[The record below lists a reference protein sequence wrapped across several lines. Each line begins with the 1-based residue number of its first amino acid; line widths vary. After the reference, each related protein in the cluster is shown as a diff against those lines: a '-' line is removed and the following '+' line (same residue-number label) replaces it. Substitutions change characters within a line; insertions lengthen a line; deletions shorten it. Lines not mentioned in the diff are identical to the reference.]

1 MANLLTDDELK
12 KIQEFLGREPNPTE
26 RAMFAVMWSEHCS
39 YKSSRVHLKRF
50 PTTGARVIEGP
61 GENAGIVDIGN
72 GFVAAFKIE
81 SHNHPSFIE
90 PYQGAATG
98 VGGII
103 RDIFTMGARPIALL
117 NSLRFGPPTNPKN
130 KYLMEQVV
138 AGIAGY
144 GNCMGI
150 PTVGG
155 EVGFN
160 EIYTKNP
167 LVNAFCLGI
176 ARREEIIKGRAAG
189 VGNPVIYVGSKT
201 GRDGI
206 HGATMASTA
215 LDASKD
221 ARPAVQVGDPFTEKL
236 LLEACLEL
244 AQTGVVVGMQDMGA
258 AGLTCAT
265 SEMADRGGVGLEIDL
280 AKVPLRE
287 TGMTSEEILI
297 SESQERMLIVIQKG
311 RESEA
316 EKVFEKWGLDFSIVG
331 TVTEGG
337 NVTVKNGEILV
348 AEIPADALTS
358 KAPVYERPIAPP
370 KFQEILIAFSFDM
383 IPVPQGDCS
392 LSLLTLLQSPS
403 LASKQW
409 VYEQFDHMVQTNT
422 VIGPGVG
429 ASVLR
434 IKETGALLAFSLEG
448 NSTYALL
455 NPYQGGTN
463 AIAAAA
469 RRLICLGAKPIGVTN
484 CLNFGNPE
492 RPETMWALALSIEG
506 MSDACRA
513 LEIPVV
519 SGNVSL
525 YNETHG
531 LDIYPTPVVGVVGLI
546 APQAGGGGPAD
557 SGTLRT
563 DNMND
568 TTDSVLPTLPY
579 FQAEGETI
587 ILIGETMEEMG
598 GSAYLKEIYSQERG
612 APPLLRLD
620 REKNLQQVILRA
632 IELGLLSSARSLSD
646 GGLALAIAKCCIFSK
661 MGAEVKIERPK
672 IRVDAVLFSESPS
685 RVLVTLSEENV
696 YALKKLLDEAD
707 LACFVLGKTGSA
719 GASLTIQVG
728 DKTGISI
735 SIEEMTKAYQTGLS
749 QYFISSTENTK

>member
-1 MANLLTDDELK
+1 MPNLLTDDELK
-12 KIQEFLGREPNPTE
+12 KIQEFLGREENPTE

-50 PTTGARVIEGP
+50 PTTGVRVIEGP

-72 GFVAAFKIE
+72 GYVAAFKIE

-117 NSLRFGPPTNPKN
+117 NSLRFGHPAHSKN
-130 KYLMEQVV
+130 KYLMERVV

-150 PTVGG
+150 PTIGG
-155 EVGFN
+155 EVRFN
-160 EIYTKNP
+160 DIYTKNP

-176 ARREEIIKGRAAG
+176 ARREEIIKGHAAG
-189 VGNPVIYVGSKT
+189 VGNPVIYVGAKT

-244 AQTGVVVGMQDMGA
+244 AKTGIVVGMQDMGA

-265 SEMADRGGVGLEIDL
+265 SEMADRGGVGIAIDL

-287 TGMTSEEILI
+287 KGMVAEEILI
-297 SESQERMLIVIQKG
+297 SESQERMLIVVQKG
-311 RESEA
+311 REHDA
-316 EKVFEKWGLDFSIVG
+316 EKIFLKWGLDFATIG
-331 TVTEGG
+331 TVTDTGK
-337 NVTVKNGEILV
+337 VTVTFGDVLV
-348 AEIPADALTS
+348 SDIPAAALTS

-370 KFQEILIAFSFDM
+370 QFQEILTAFSFDM
-383 IPVPQGDCS
+383 IPIPQGDFS
-392 LSLLTLLQSPS
+392 KSLLELLASPS
-403 LASKQW
+403 FASKAW
-409 VYEQFDHMVQTNT
+409 VYEQFDYMVQTNT
-422 VIGPGVG
+422 VVGPGVG
-429 ASVLR
+429 AAVLR
-434 IKETGALLAFSLEG
+434 IKETAALLAFTLEG
-448 NSTYALL
+448 NSTYTLL

-463 AIAAAA
+463 AVASAS
-469 RRLICLGAKPIGVTN
+469 RRLVCLGAKPIGMTN

-525 YNETHG
+525 YNETNG

-546 APQAGGGGPAD
+546 EAGTTR
-557 SGTLRT
+557 SGR
-563 DNMND
+563 
-568 TTDSVLPTLPY
+568 SASRPPLPPY
-579 FQAEGETI
+579 FQDEGETI

-620 REKNLQQVILRA
+620 REKNLQQLILSA
-632 IELGLLSSARSLSD
+632 IEQDIFSSARSLSE
-646 GGLALAIAKCCIFSK
+646 GGLVMTLAKCCLFSSR
-661 MGAEVKIERPK
+661 GATITIERPN
-672 IRVDAVLFSESPS
+672 IRMDAFLFSESPS
-685 RVLVTLSEENV
+685 RVLVTASNDNMDS
-696 YALKKLLDEAD
+696 LKKMLRESD
-707 LACFVLGKTGSA
+707 LSCLVLGKTGST
-719 GASLTIQVG
+719 GSHLTVQVAERPLRG
-728 DKTGISI
+728 DKVAISL
-735 SIEEMTKAYQTGLS
+735 SMEEMANAYQTGFS
-749 QYFISSTENTK
+749 QHFMSSDKNTK